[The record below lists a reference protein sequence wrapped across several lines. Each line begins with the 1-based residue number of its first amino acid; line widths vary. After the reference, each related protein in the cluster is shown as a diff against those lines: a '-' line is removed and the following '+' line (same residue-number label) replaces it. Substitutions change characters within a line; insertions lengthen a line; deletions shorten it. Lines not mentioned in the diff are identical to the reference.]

1 MINTRSSAVFSYA
14 RIRVGLLHI
23 CKSKTCSLVSCW
35 QFSEH
40 IKIILKLPR
49 NGKEYGHFI
58 HKLLMPPEHKA

>member
-1 MINTRSSAVFSYA
+1 MINTSSSAVFSYA

-23 CKSKTCSLVSCW
+23 WKSNTCSLVSCC

-40 IKIILKLPR
+40 IKIILKLPK
-49 NGKEYGHFI
+49 NCGHFI